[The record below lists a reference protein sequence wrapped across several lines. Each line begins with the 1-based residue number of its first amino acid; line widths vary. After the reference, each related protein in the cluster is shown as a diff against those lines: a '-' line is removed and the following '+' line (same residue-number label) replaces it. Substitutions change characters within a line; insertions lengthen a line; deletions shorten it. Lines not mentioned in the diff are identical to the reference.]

1 MMNSV
6 FSIAREEWR
15 LWLRSR
21 LALSALLVFALLLTA
36 TSTLIALRMSAE
48 HQQRTEQQAL
58 AEETFLS
65 QPDRH
70 PHRMVHYGHYVF
82 RVPPP
87 LSVVD
92 PGVDAVTGQ
101 SIFLEGHRQNTAMFA
116 DAGASANIGS
126 FEALNAALVYQL
138 FVPLLLIAIGH
149 GLIVRE
155 REENTLAPLLAQNVT
170 GVMLCLGK
178 WIALAGVTLVLLL
191 PLFVMTAVA
200 VARGESLLA
209 SAGLIGI
216 YALYSLVWCSLILLV
231 SALVRSRGLGL
242 GILALFWLGAVLIVP
257 RSAVETASSV
267 MPAEGKLEADLR
279 MQADLREVGDG
290 HYAGAPEFMQLQAN
304 LLAQYDVERV
314 EDLPVNFRGV
324 VAEVNEADLTEVMN
338 RYAEER
344 MALEARQARFA
355 ESFGWLS
362 PVVAVSAGS
371 RALSGTDLATHH
383 RFLREAEAVR
393 FDFVQGLNR
402 VHVEQLDYIIDINRS
417 NDTASERRTRMSAE
431 NWNVLDEFNF
441 QAAPATER
449 LTRATPALT
458 MLSAWFLL
466 LTAGGIFVSRRI
478 RP

>member
-6 FSIAREEWR
+6 LSIAREESR

-36 TSTLIALRMSAE
+36 TSVLTALRMSAE

-116 DAGASANIGS
+116 DAGTSANIGS

-209 SAGLIGI
+209 GAGLIGI

-257 RSAVETASSV
+257 RSAVETASTV

-279 MQADLREVGDG
+279 MQAELREVGDG
-290 HYAGAPEFMQLQAN
+290 HYAGAPQYLQLQAN
-304 LLAQYDVERV
+304 LLAQYDVESV

-324 VAEVNEADLTEVMN
+324 VAEVSEAALTDVMN

-383 RFLREAEAVR
+383 RFLREAEEVR

-402 VHVEQLDYIIDINRS
+402 VHVEQLDYITDINRG
-417 NDTASERRTRMSAE
+417 NDTASERRARMSAE
-431 NWNVLDEFNF
+431 NWNVLDEFSF

>member
-1 MMNSV
+1 MMDRV
-6 FSIAREEWR
+6 LKITTEESR

-21 LALSALLVFALLLTA
+21 LAFNALLVFALLLTA
-36 TSTLIALRMSAE
+36 TSVLTALRMSAE
-48 HQQRTEQQAL
+48 QEQRSEQQAQ

-101 SIFLEGHRQNTAMFA
+101 SIFLEGHRQNSAMFA
-116 DAGASANIGS
+116 DAGAGANLGG
-126 FEALNAALVYQL
+126 FEDLTAALVYQL

-170 GVMLCLGK
+170 GGMLCLGK
-178 WIALAGVTLVLLL
+178 WIALAGVAFVLLL

-200 VARGESLLA
+200 VARGESLLT
-209 SAGLIGI
+209 SAGVIGI
-216 YALYSLVWCSLILLV
+216 YGLYSLVWCSLILLV
-231 SALVRSRGLGL
+231 STLVRSRSLGL
-242 GILALFWLGAVLIVP
+242 GILALVWLGAVLIVP
-257 RSAVETASSV
+257 RSAVESASSFV
-267 MPAEGKLEADLR
+267 PAAGKLETDLR
-279 MQADLREVGDG
+279 MQAELRAVGDG
-290 HYAGAPEFMQLQAN
+290 HNAGAPEFLQLRAN
-304 LLAQYDVERV
+304 LLAQYDVDRV

-324 VAEVNEADLTEVMN
+324 VAEVNEADMTEVMN
-338 RYAEER
+338 KYAAER

-355 ESFGWLS
+355 EAFGWLS

-371 RALSGTDLATHH
+371 RALAGTDLATHH
-383 RFLREAEAVR
+383 RFLREAEQVR

-402 VHVEQLDYIIDINRS
+402 VHVEQLDYTIDINRS
-417 NDTASERRTRMSAE
+417 IDTASERRTRMSAE
-431 NWNVLDEFNF
+431 NWNVLDEFIF
-441 QAAPATER
+441 EAAPAGER
-449 LTRATPALT
+449 LTRAAPALT
-458 MLSAWFLL
+458 MLLAWFLA
-466 LTAGGIFVSRRI
+466 LTAGLVLAARRI

>member
-1 MMNSV
+1 MNSV
-6 FSIAREEWR
+6 FSIAREESR

-36 TSTLIALRMSAE
+36 TSVFTALRMGAE

-87 LSVVD
+87 LSAVD

-126 FEALNAALVYQL
+126 FEALNPALVYQL

-178 WIALAGVTLVLLL
+178 WIALAGVALVLLL

-200 VARGESLLA
+200 VAQGESLLA

-242 GILALFWLGAVLIVP
+242 GILVLFWLGAVLILP
-257 RSAVETASSV
+257 RSAVETASTV
-267 MPAEGKLEADLR
+267 MPAEGKLEVDLR
-279 MQADLREVGDG
+279 MQAELREVGDG
-290 HYAGAPEFMQLQAN
+290 HYAGAPQFLQLQAN

-314 EDLPVNFRGV
+314 EDLPINFRGV
-324 VAEVNEADLTEVMN
+324 VAEVSEAALTDVMN

-383 RFLREAEAVR
+383 RFLREAEEVR
-393 FDFVQGLNR
+393 IDFVQGLNR
-402 VHVEQLDYIIDINRS
+402 VHIEQLDYIIDINRS

-431 NWNVLDEFNF
+431 NWNVLDEFSF
-441 QAAPATER
+441 ETASATER

-458 MLSAWFLL
+458 MLFTWFLL
-466 LTAGGIFVSRRI
+466 LTAGGIFVSQRI